1 MFLTYDGELY
11 GHFISYKSQ
20 ILIKKNVKSDILFDW
35 VYRREAV
42 EFFIADYT
50 GVRML
55 KIDDEKKIFK
65 EVKSVNAKYNSFLY
79 DPLSQVLV
87 GFPAGD
93 CKTVYTF
100 MFEDEGKTKSW
111 FKGPQIP
118 ISFDHDA

>member
-1 MFLTYDGELY
+1 M
-11 GHFISYKSQ
+11 
-20 ILIKKNVKSDILFDW
+20 KSDILFDW
-35 VYRREAV
+35 VYGREAV

-55 KIDDEKKIFK
+55 KVDEDKKIFK

-87 GFPAGD
+87 GFPVGD

-100 MFEDEGKTKSW
+100 L
-111 FKGPQIP
+111 
-118 ISFDHDA
+118 FDD